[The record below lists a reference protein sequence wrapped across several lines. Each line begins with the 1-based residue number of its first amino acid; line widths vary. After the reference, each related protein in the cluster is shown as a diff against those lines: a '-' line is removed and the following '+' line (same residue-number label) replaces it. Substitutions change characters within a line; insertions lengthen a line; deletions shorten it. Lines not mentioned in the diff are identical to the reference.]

1 MTMQGISNVLPKAA
15 AAVTEKNEKAKD
27 TLFEAVMSSQ
37 GSKQQAN
44 KSTDD
49 FTPDNNVDDGMAR
62 KELAANRYQK
72 SKAIS
77 TKSDTADSSDVQD
90 SIDVK
95 QTVDD
100 ELDVEEVVVVLASQV
115 TVLLQDL
122 FGLTKDELQDILN
135 SLDLQPESLI
145 LCMDENGIM
154 AVNSDALKQLVLG
167 VHGVEDTSAFL
178 TNDALN
184 SQLSEVTD
192 TLTEFVCDTLGVTKE
207 ELASLSAEQM
217 PELLKQAVDTL
228 QVSNTETEPVVEE
241 NAEFGVAET
250 VDNTVTAVVEDANS
264 SNLQKDTQQDMSMR
278 DDSEITQDDDSLV
291 PAHTTTM
298 AETFTDSLSEALEK
312 SSGMKG
318 QNVTQTMNQIVEQV
332 VRQVRIRV
340 MPETTSMELRLN
352 PASLGRVNI
361 TVAAS
366 AGIATATMVVENQV
380 AKEALESQ
388 MIHLK
393 EAFNEQGLKVDEVE
407 VTVAEF
413 GLKKDGE
420 GQAQTD
426 SKQSGNR
433 KFRPDE
439 SFSDEEKNED
449 LTTAS
454 ERRDVNSMVD
464 YTA

>member
-15 AAVTEKNEKAKD
+15 AAVAEKSEKAKGD
-27 TLFEAVMSSQ
+27 NMNCKEKLLEGFVP
-37 GSKQQAN
+37 
-44 KSTDD
+44 DD
-49 FTPDNNVDDGMAR
+49 RVDNRMAK

-77 TKSDTADSSDVQD
+77 TKSDTAASNDTQD
-90 SIDVK
+90 SL
-95 QTVDD
+95 TVNQMADD
-100 ELDVEEVVVVLASQV
+100 ELDIEEVTVVLASQV

-122 FGLTKDELQDILN
+122 FGLTNDELQDILN
-135 SLDLQPESLI
+135 SQPESLI
-145 LCMDENGIM
+145 LCDSESGIM
-154 AVNSDALKQLVLG
+154 AVNADALKQLVLG
-167 VHGVEDTSAFL
+167 VHGVEDASAFL

-184 SQLSEVTD
+184 TELSEVTD
-192 TLTEFVCDTLGVTKE
+192 ALTDFVCDTLGVTKE
-207 ELASLSAEQM
+207 ELASLKAEAM
-217 PELLKQAVDTL
+217 LELLKQAVDTL
-228 QVSNTETEPVVEE
+228 QAASETDTMKDTLNQTGTVENTM
-241 NAEFGVAET
+241 
-250 VDNTVTAVVEDANS
+250 TAIVEDANS
-264 SNLQKDTQQDMSMR
+264 SNLQKDSQQDMSMR
-278 DDSEITQDDDSLV
+278 DDSEMSQGDDSLV
-291 PAHTTTM
+291 PTHATM
-298 AETFTDSLSEALEK
+298 AETFTDRLSQALEK

-318 QNVTQTMNQIVEQV
+318 QSVTQTMNQIVEQV

-366 AGIATATMVVENQV
+366 AGIATATMVVENQM

-420 GQAQTD
+420 GQEQTG

-433 KFRPDE
+433 KFRPNE

>member
-15 AAVTEKNEKAKD
+15 AAVAEKSEKAKG
-27 TLFEAVMSSQ
+27 TLFETVMSSQ
-37 GSKQQAN
+37 GNKQQTKKFMDGFAP
-44 KSTDD
+44 DD
-49 FTPDNNVDDGMAR
+49 KVDDGMAR

-72 SKAIS
+72 SKAIH
-77 TKSDTADSSDVQD
+77 TKSDTAASNDTQD
-90 SIDVK
+90 SLTVK
-95 QTVDD
+95 QIADD
-100 ELDVEEVVVVLASQV
+100 EPDIEEVTVVLASQV

-122 FGLTKDELQDILN
+122 FGLTNDELQDILN

-145 LCMDENGIM
+145 LCDSESGIM
-154 AVNSDALKQLVLG
+154 AVNADALKQLVLG
-167 VHGVEDTSAFL
+167 VHGVEDASAFL

-184 SQLSEVTD
+184 TELSEVTNA
-192 TLTEFVCDTLGVTKE
+192 LTDFVCDMLGVTKE
-207 ELASLSAEQM
+207 ELASLKAEAM

-228 QVSNTETEPVVEE
+228 QAASETDTMVVDKDTLNQTGTVENTM
-241 NAEFGVAET
+241 
-250 VDNTVTAVVEDANS
+250 TAIAEDANS
-264 SNLQKDTQQDMSMR
+264 SNLQKDSQQDMSMR
-278 DDSEITQDDDSLV
+278 DDSEMLQGDDSLV
-291 PAHTTTM
+291 PTHATM
-298 AETFTDSLSEALEK
+298 AEMFTDRLSQALEK

-318 QNVTQTMNQIVEQV
+318 QSVTQTMNQIVEQV

-366 AGIATATMVVENQV
+366 AGIATATMVVENQM

-420 GQAQTD
+420 GQEQTG

-433 KFRPDE
+433 KFRPNE

>member
-1 MTMQGISNVLPKAA
+1 MT
-15 AAVTEKNEKAKD
+15 
-27 TLFEAVMSSQ
+27 
-37 GSKQQAN
+37 
-44 KSTDD
+44 
-49 FTPDNNVDDGMAR
+49 
-62 KELAANRYQK
+62 
-72 SKAIS
+72 
-77 TKSDTADSSDVQD
+77 
-90 SIDVK
+90 
-95 QTVDD
+95 
-100 ELDVEEVVVVLASQV
+100 
-115 TVLLQDL
+115 
-122 FGLTKDELQDILN
+122 
-135 SLDLQPESLI
+135 
-145 LCMDENGIM
+145 
-154 AVNSDALKQLVLG
+154 DAL
-167 VHGVEDTSAFL
+167 
-178 TNDALN
+178 
-184 SQLSEVTD
+184 TD
-192 TLTEFVCDTLGVTKE
+192 FVCDMLGVTKE
-207 ELASLSAEQM
+207 ELASLKAEAM

-228 QVSNTETEPVVEE
+228 QAASETDTMAADKDTLNQTGTVENTM
-241 NAEFGVAET
+241 
-250 VDNTVTAVVEDANS
+250 TAIAEDANS
-264 SNLQKDTQQDMSMR
+264 SNLQKDSQRDMSMR
-278 DDSEITQDDDSLV
+278 DDSEMLQGDDSLV
-291 PAHTTTM
+291 PTHATM
-298 AETFTDSLSEALEK
+298 AETFTDRLSQALEK

-318 QNVTQTMNQIVEQV
+318 QSVTQTMNQIVEQV

-366 AGIATATMVVENQV
+366 AGIATATMVVENQM

-420 GQAQTD
+420 GQEQAG

-433 KFRPDE
+433 KFRPNE

>member
-15 AAVTEKNEKAKD
+15 AAVTEKSEKAKG

-37 GSKQQAN
+37 GNKQQT
-44 KSTDD
+44 KKTMDD
-49 FTPDNNVDDGMAR
+49 FAPDDRVDNRMAK

-77 TKSDTADSSDVQD
+77 TKSDTAASNDTQD
-90 SIDVK
+90 SL
-95 QTVDD
+95 TVNQMADD
-100 ELDVEEVVVVLASQV
+100 ELDIEEVTVVLASQV

-122 FGLTKDELQDILN
+122 FGLTNDELQDILN

-145 LCMDENGIM
+145 LCDSESGIM
-154 AVNSDALKQLVLG
+154 AVNADALKQLVLG
-167 VHGVEDTSAFL
+167 VHGVEDASAFL

-184 SQLSEVTD
+184 TELSELTD
-192 TLTEFVCDTLGVTKE
+192 ALTDFVCDMLGVTKE
-207 ELASLSAEQM
+207 ELASLKAEAM

-228 QVSNTETEPVVEE
+228 QAASETDTMAADKDTLNQTGTVENTM
-241 NAEFGVAET
+241 
-250 VDNTVTAVVEDANS
+250 TAIAEDANS
-264 SNLQKDTQQDMSMR
+264 SNLQKDSQRDMSMR
-278 DDSEITQDDDSLV
+278 DDSEMLQGDDSLV
-291 PAHTTTM
+291 PTHATM
-298 AETFTDSLSEALEK
+298 AETFTDRLSQALEK

-318 QNVTQTMNQIVEQV
+318 QSVTQTMNQIVEQV

-366 AGIATATMVVENQV
+366 AGIATATMVVENQM

-420 GQAQTD
+420 GQEQAG

-433 KFRPDE
+433 KFRPNE
-439 SFSDEEKNED
+439 SSSDEEKNED

>member
-1 MTMQGISNVLPKAA
+1 MTMQGISNVLPKAV
-15 AAVTEKNEKAKD
+15 AAVAEKNEKAKD

-37 GSKQQAN
+37 GSKRQAN
-44 KSTDD
+44 KYKFTDD
-49 FTPDNNVDDGMAR
+49 FTPDNNVDDSLAR

-77 TKSDTADSSDVQD
+77 TKSDTADS
-90 SIDVK
+90 IDVK
-95 QTVDD
+95 QTADD
-100 ELDVEEVVVVLASQV
+100 ELDVEEVMVVFASQV

-145 LCMDENGIM
+145 LCMDKNGIM

-184 SQLSEVTD
+184 SQLSEVID
-192 TLTEFVCDTLGVTKE
+192 TLTKFVCDTLGVTKE

-217 PELLKQAVDTL
+217 PELLKQAVDIL
-228 QVSNTETEPVVEE
+228 QASNTETKPVLEE
-241 NAEFGVAET
+241 NAEFDAAET
-250 VDNTVTAVVEDANS
+250 VDNTVTVVVEDANS
-264 SNLQKDTQQDMSMR
+264 SNPQKETQQDMSMR
-278 DDSEITQDDDSLV
+278 DDSEMPQDDDSLV
-291 PAHTTTM
+291 PTHTTTM

>member
-15 AAVTEKNEKAKD
+15 AAVAEKSEKAKG

-37 GSKQQAN
+37 GNKQQTKKTMDGFAP
-44 KSTDD
+44 DD
-49 FTPDNNVDDGMAR
+49 RVDNRMAK

-77 TKSDTADSSDVQD
+77 TKSDTAASNDTQD
-90 SIDVK
+90 SL
-95 QTVDD
+95 TVNQMADD
-100 ELDVEEVVVVLASQV
+100 ELDIEEVTVVLASQV

-122 FGLTKDELQDILN
+122 FGLTNDELQDILN

-145 LCMDENGIM
+145 LCDSESGIM
-154 AVNSDALKQLVLG
+154 AVNADALKQLVLG
-167 VHGVEDTSAFL
+167 VHGVEDASAFL

-184 SQLSEVTD
+184 TELSEVTD
-192 TLTEFVCDTLGVTKE
+192 ALTDFVCDTLGVTKE
-207 ELASLSAEQM
+207 ELASLKAEAM
-217 PELLKQAVDTL
+217 LEQAVDTL
-228 QVSNTETEPVVEE
+228 QAASETDTMKDTLNQTGTVQNTM
-241 NAEFGVAET
+241 
-250 VDNTVTAVVEDANS
+250 TAIVEDANS
-264 SNLQKDTQQDMSMR
+264 SNLQKDSQQDMSMR
-278 DDSEITQDDDSLV
+278 DDSEMSQGDDSLV
-291 PAHTTTM
+291 PTHATM
-298 AETFTDSLSEALEK
+298 AETFADRLSQALEK

-318 QNVTQTMNQIVEQV
+318 QSVTQTMNQIVEQV

-366 AGIATATMVVENQV
+366 AGIATATMVVENQM

-407 VTVAEF
+407 
-413 GLKKDGE
+413 
-420 GQAQTD
+420 
-426 SKQSGNR
+426 
-433 KFRPDE
+433 
-439 SFSDEEKNED
+439 D

>member
-1 MTMQGISNVLPKAA
+1 MTMQGISNVLPKVETTVA
-15 AAVTEKNEKAKD
+15 EKSEKAKD

-37 GSKQQAN
+37 GNKQQAK
-44 KSTDD
+44 KSMGDL
-49 FTPDNNVDDGMAR
+49 TPDNRVDDGMAK

-72 SKAIS
+72 SKAIN
-77 TKSDTADSSDVQD
+77 TKSDAAASNDTQD
-90 SIDVK
+90 SL
-95 QTVDD
+95 TVNQMADD
-100 ELDVEEVVVVLASQV
+100 ELDIEEVTVVLASQV

-122 FGLTKDELQDILN
+122 FGLTNDELQDILN
-135 SLDLQPESLI
+135 SLDLQPGSLI
-145 LCMDENGIM
+145 LCDSENGIM
-154 AVNSDALKQLVLG
+154 AVNADALKQLVLG
-167 VHGVEDTSAFL
+167 VHGVEDASAFL

-184 SQLSEVTD
+184 TELSEVTD
-192 TLTEFVCDTLGVTKE
+192 ALTDFVCDTLGVTKE
-207 ELASLSAEQM
+207 ELASLKAEAM
-217 PELLKQAVDTL
+217 SELLKQAVDTL
-228 QVSNTETEPVVEE
+228 QAASETDTMAVDKDTLNQTGTVENTM
-241 NAEFGVAET
+241 
-250 VDNTVTAVVEDANS
+250 TAIVEDTNS
-264 SNLQKDTQQDMSMR
+264 SNLQKDSQQNMSMR
-278 DDSEITQDDDSLV
+278 DDSEMPQGDDSLV
-291 PAHTTTM
+291 STHAAM
-298 AETFTDSLSEALEK
+298 AETFTDRLSQALEK

-366 AGIATATMVVENQV
+366 AGIATATMVVENQM

-420 GQAQTD
+420 GQEQTG

-439 SFSDEEKNED
+439 SFSDGEKNED